1 MCRRKE
7 NIYSC
12 GHTKE
17 DPIIDCIFKRPRRPC
32 PRYITV
38 TQYEKDY
45 LCDGCDGRLRG
56 LEDVETTLRN
66 EILRPRSQNR
76 PMYSDQGRERGRLRE
91 EIIHLRAR
99 LRSTR

>member
-32 PRYITV
+32 PRDITV

-45 LCDGCDGRLRG
+45 LCDDCDGRLRV
-56 LEDVETTLRN
+56 LEVTETTLRN
-66 EILRPRSQNR
+66 EILRLRSQNR
-76 PMYSDQGRERGRLRE
+76 PMYSEQGRERGRLRG
-91 EIIHLRAR
+91 EIIHLSTRF
-99 LRSTR
+99 RSTR